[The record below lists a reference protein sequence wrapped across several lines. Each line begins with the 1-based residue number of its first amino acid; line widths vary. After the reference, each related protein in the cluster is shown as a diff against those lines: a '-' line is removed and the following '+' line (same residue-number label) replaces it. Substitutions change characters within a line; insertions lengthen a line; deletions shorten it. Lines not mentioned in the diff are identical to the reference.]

1 MRFSIKG
8 HLCSRNKPK
17 RHMETKQIYLA
28 PQAETVHLSHECAL
42 MQTSSLIENYGEWI
56 TNEWTD

>member
-1 MRFSIKG
+1 
-8 HLCSRNKPK
+8 
-17 RHMETKQIYLA
+17 METKLFYLA

-42 MQTSSLIENYGEWI
+42 MQTSAKMEDYGPWI